1 MGHVTTTVTPAGTDR
16 PAPPTEFDW
25 TNTLLTPLRKPAWW
39 TYLYFVLISV
49 LAIAGV
55 VFLFWVGLLSGLL
68 MVTLVGVPLLA
79 LVVLS
84 GRAWNR
90 LYRSLARLAG
100 TEIDAPPAFVRPP
113 GASEA
118 TGGSSGRLQSVVAA
132 LTDAVGWRSL
142 GFLVLHSVLMTP
154 IGFVVSLGVGVSVAL
169 VSSPVV
175 WLVTGEPFV
184 TLGEP
189 VDSLGGYLLL
199 SIAGAVALYLLGW
212 VMLGLGRGHAWLANA
227 ILGPTDRERRVVQL
241 ERARADAVDDSAA
254 TLRRVERDL
263 HDGTQARLITVAMAL
278 ARAEEQL
285 STTDAPLA
293 RELVSGALANTKDT
307 LVELRDLVRGIRP
320 PALDLGLG
328 PAIQTLAA
336 RNPIPV
342 EVAVDLPVRPSIGVE
357 TMAYFC
363 VAELLA
369 NASRHSGA
377 SQIAV
382 RIASDA
388 DELRITVED
397 NGSGGAQVGTGSGLS
412 GLRDRLAMLDGTLEI
427 DSPAGGPT
435 VATVVV
441 PPGVG
446 Q

>member
-1 MGHVTTTVTPAGTDR
+1 MGHVTATA
-16 PAPPTEFDW
+16 APTTEFDW
-25 TNTLLTPLRKPAWW
+25 TTTLLTPLRKPAWQI
-39 TYLYFVLISV
+39 YLYFLLISV
-49 LAIAGV
+49 LAIVGV
-55 VFLFWVGLLSGLL
+55 VFLFCTGLASGLL
-68 MVTLVGVPLLA
+68 MVTLLGIPLLA

-90 LYRSLARLAG
+90 LYRSLARLTG

-118 TGGSSGRLQSVVAA
+118 TGNSRRRLQSVVAA

-142 GFLVLHSVLMTP
+142 GFLALHSVLMTP
-154 IGFVVSLGVGVSVAL
+154 IGYVVIVGVAMSVVL
-169 VSSPVV
+169 VFSPVV

-184 TLGEP
+184 TLGDP
-189 VDSLGGYLLL
+189 VDSLGGYVLL
-199 SIAGAVALYLLGW
+199 SVGGLVSLYLLGW
-212 VMLGLGRGHAWLANA
+212 VMLGLGRGHVWLAGA
-227 ILGPTDRERRVVQL
+227 LLGPTDRERRVVQL

-285 STTDAPLA
+285 ATSDATLA
-293 RELVSGALANTKDT
+293 HELVSGALANTKDT

-342 EVAVDLPVRPSIGVE
+342 DVAVDLPVRPSIGVE

-369 NASRHSGA
+369 NVSRHSGA
-377 SQIAV
+377 DQAAV
-382 RIASDA
+382 RIVGDA

-397 NGSGGAQVGTGSGLS
+397 NGSGGIQVANGSGLV
-412 GLRDRLAMLDGTLEI
+412 GLRDRLAMLDGRLEI

-435 VATVVV
+435 VVTVVV

>member
-1 MGHVTTTVTPAGTDR
+1 MGYVTITA
-16 PAPPTEFDW
+16 APPTEFDW
-25 TNTLLTPLRKPAWW
+25 TNTLLAPLRKPAWQ
-39 TYLYFVLISV
+39 TYLYVLLISV
-49 LAIAGV
+49 LAIVGV
-55 VFLFWVGLLSGLL
+55 VFLFCVGLASGLL
-68 MVTLVGVPLLA
+68 MVTLVGIPLLA

-90 LYRSLARLAG
+90 LYRSLARLTG
-100 TEIDAPPAFVRPP
+100 TEIDAPPPFVRP
-113 GASEA
+113 A
-118 TGGSSGRLQSVVAA
+118 GRLQTVVAA

-142 GFLVLHSVLMTP
+142 GFLALHSVLMTP
-154 IGFVVSLGVGVSVAL
+154 IGYVVIVGVAMSAVL
-169 VSSPVV
+169 VTSPVV
-175 WLVTGEPFV
+175 WLISDEPFI

-199 SIAGAVALYLLGW
+199 SIGGVVALYLLGW
-212 VMLGLGRGHAWLANA
+212 VMWGLGRGHVWLANA
-227 ILGPTDRERRVVQL
+227 LLGPTDRERRVVQL

-285 STTDAPLA
+285 ATSSDAPLA

-342 EVAVDLPVRPSIGVE
+342 DVAVDLPARPSIGVE

-382 RIASDA
+382 RIGGDTA
-388 DELRITVED
+388 ELRITVED
-397 NGSGGAQVGTGSGLS
+397 NGSGGAQLGNGSGLI
-412 GLRDRLAMLDGTLEI
+412 GLRDRLAMLDGRLEI

-435 VATVVV
+435 VVTVVV
-441 PPGVG
+441 PPGAG

>member
-1 MGHVTTTVTPAGTDR
+1 MGHVTITA
-16 PAPPTEFDW
+16 APSTEFDW
-25 TNTLLTPLRKPAWW
+25 TTTLPTPLRKPAWQ
-39 TYLYFVLISV
+39 TYLYFLLISV
-49 LAIAGV
+49 LAIVGV
-55 VFLFWVGLLSGLL
+55 VFLFWVGLVSGLL
-68 MVTLVGVPLLA
+68 MVTLVGIPLLA

-90 LYRSLARLAG
+90 LYRTLARLAG
-100 TEIDAPPAFVRPP
+100 TEIDAPPAFVRP
-113 GASEA
+113 A
-118 TGGSSGRLQSVVAA
+118 GRLQSVAAA

-154 IGFVVSLGVGVSVAL
+154 IGFVVILGVGVSVVL
-169 VSSPVV
+169 VCSPVV

-199 SIAGAVALYLLGW
+199 SIGGAVALYLLGW
-212 VMLGLGRGHAWLANA
+212 VMLGLGHGHVRLAKA
-227 ILGPTDRERRVVQL
+227 LLGPIEKERRVVQL
-241 ERARADAVDDSAA
+241 EKARADAVDDSAA

-285 STTDAPLA
+285 ATSSDAPLA

-382 RIASDA
+382 LIAGDA
-388 DELRITVED
+388 AELRITVED
-397 NGSGGAQVGTGSGLS
+397 NGSGGARVGDGSGLV
-412 GLRDRLAMLDGTLEI
+412 GLRDRLAMLDGRLEI
-427 DSPAGGPT
+427 HSPAGGPT
-435 VATVVV
+435 VVTVVV

>member
-1 MGHVTTTVTPAGTDR
+1 MGHVTTTAAT
-16 PAPPTEFDW
+16 PPTELDW
-25 TNTLLTPLRKPAWW
+25 TQTLLTPLRKPAWR

-49 LAIAGV
+49 LAIVGV
-55 VFLFWVGLLSGLL
+55 VFLFAAGLASGLL
-68 MVTLVGVPLLA
+68 MVTLVGIPLLA

-90 LYRSLARLAG
+90 LYRSLARLTG
-100 TEIDAPPAFVRPP
+100 EEIDAPPPFVRPP
-113 GASEA
+113 G
-118 TGGSSGRLQSVVAA
+118 RLQSVAAA

-142 GFLVLHSVLMTP
+142 GFLALHAVLMTP
-154 IGFVVSLGVGVSVAL
+154 IGYVVIVGVAVSAIL
-169 VSSPVV
+169 VTSPVV
-175 WLVTGEPFV
+175 WLALGEPYI

-189 VDSLGGYLLL
+189 LDSLGGYLLL
-199 SIAGAVALYLLGW
+199 SVAGVVALYLLGW
-212 VMLGLGRGHAWLANA
+212 LMLVLSRAHVWLARTL
-227 ILGPTDRERRVVQL
+227 LGPTDRERRVVQL
-241 ERARADAVDDSAA
+241 ERARADVVDDAAA

-278 ARAEEQL
+278 ARAEEHL
-285 STTDAPLA
+285 ATSSDAPRA
-293 RELVSGALANTKDT
+293 RELVSGALANTRDT
-307 LVELRDLVRGIRP
+307 LTELRDMVRGIRP

-342 EVAVDLPVRPSIGVE
+342 DVAVDLPVRPSIGVE

-369 NASRHSGA
+369 NVSRHSCA
-377 SQIAV
+377 SRAAV
-382 RIASDA
+382 RIAGDA

-397 NGSGGAQVGTGSGLS
+397 NGTGGAQVGSGSGLT
-412 GLRDRLAMLDGTLEI
+412 GLQDRLALLDGRLEI
-427 DSPAGGPT
+427 DSPTGGPT
-435 VATVVV
+435 VVTVVV
-441 PPGVG
+441 PPGTE